1 MNSQREKLQ
10 SIIMNS
16 HQNIKPALDQD
27 YHQYAHERNSQDR
40 FVCGVY
46 YRPYYSY

>member
-40 FVCGVY
+40 FVCGVH